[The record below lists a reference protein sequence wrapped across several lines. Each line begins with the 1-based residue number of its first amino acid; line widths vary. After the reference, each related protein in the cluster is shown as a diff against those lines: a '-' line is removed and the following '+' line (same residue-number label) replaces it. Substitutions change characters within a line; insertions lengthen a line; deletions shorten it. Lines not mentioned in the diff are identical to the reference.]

1 MIVAELVTGVDTT
14 ASDVVAVLA
23 EVLFIRGDTSRTG
36 AALLISAD
44 ASGETGVP
52 RPHASGELNG
62 PGSSGDT
69 GTMNCQAGT
78 GQAGPMSFE
87 GLSGLVNGMI
97 AWADRLQRQH
107 GVLGFPYAVVKKYGD
122 DDGGRQ
128 AALITYYGFLSV
140 FPLLLL
146 GVAVLSRVLADHPDL
161 RRRLTAAI
169 VPPALRPTVEHSLA
183 TLPTSTIPFVVGL
196 VGLLLSGTG
205 VVFSAYQTLNHVA
218 AVRLRLRAGFV
229 ARYVRV
235 FVVLATLLLGAL
247 AVGALTVVATAL
259 PGQPGVQRA
268 AAVLGSA
275 LVVFAV
281 LLLGAKLLLARSAPV
296 RAVWPGAVA
305 GAAVVTVV
313 LNVGAPLLARLVTK
327 AGPVYGSFA
336 TVAGM
341 FALLYLVGQA
351 LVYAAEIAAVRYARL
366 WPRALDLS
374 RPTAADVRALT
385 LLAREQERIPAAR
398 VDFYLAAPGAPSEP
412 GSPPASDGPG

>member
-1 MIVAELVTGVDTT
+1 
-14 ASDVVAVLA
+14 
-23 EVLFIRGDTSRTG
+23 
-36 AALLISAD
+36 
-44 ASGETGVP
+44 
-52 RPHASGELNG
+52 
-62 PGSSGDT
+62 
-69 GTMNCQAGT
+69 
-78 GQAGPMSFE
+78 MSFE
-87 GLSGLVNGMI
+87 GLSGLVNRII
-97 AWADRLQRQH
+97 AWADRLQRKH

-128 AALITYYGFLSV
+128 AALITYYGFLSI

-146 GVAVLSRVLADHPDL
+146 GVAVLSRVLADHADL
-161 RRRLTAAI
+161 RRRLIAEI
-169 VPPALRPTVEHSLA
+169 VPPALRPTIEHSLA
-183 TLPTSTIPFVVGL
+183 AMPTSTVPFVVGL
-196 VGLLLSGTG
+196 IGLLLSGTG

-218 AVRLRLRAGFV
+218 AVRHRLRAGFV
-229 ARYVRV
+229 SRYVRV
-235 FVVLATLLLGAL
+235 FVVLATLLLGAV

-275 LVVFAV
+275 LVVFGV
-281 LLLGAKLLLARSAPV
+281 LLLGAKVLLARSAPV
-296 RAVWPGAVA
+296 RAVWPGAVM
-305 GAAVVTVV
+305 GAAAVTVV

-366 WPRALDLS
+366 WPRALDLN
-374 RPTAADVRALT
+374 RPTAADAHALT

-398 VDFYLAAPGAPSEP
+398 VDFHLAAAGSPSKP
-412 GSPPASDGPG
+412 GSPPAGNDSE